1 MELRTNWVPI
11 DLSDAYKHKR
21 FHNRSKISQD
31 GPHIFIFN
39 RKGIKFRFWCKGQ
52 CVSLNPL
59 MMSDAEPVSAI
70 LGPHLH
76 LVSSYGVMQRRVW
89 WLCRFWPR
97 LLTVCWRFIRE
108 GKPSTTK
115 TDDFSELFQTAFKP
129 PKSQPLVLAKKS
141 KFRKIQVSV
150 FTPKCVF
157 FLITTGY
164 LCYVHFPPG

>member
-1 MELRTNWVPI
+1 
-11 DLSDAYKHKR
+11 
-21 FHNRSKISQD
+21 
-31 GPHIFIFN
+31 
-39 RKGIKFRFWCKGQ
+39 
-52 CVSLNPL
+52 

-115 TDDFSELFQTAFKP
+115 TDDFSELFQTAFDLP
-129 PKSQPLVLAKKS
+129 GSVWRNPKSERNRIRNFFPILIVFNTESDTFIESQPLVLAKKS